1 MTGGDM
7 EALRMALESAN
18 AALTDDDDDGGGHAA
33 LALLVETVE
42 RIHPSMRSRD
52 QRLRT
57 LIDHYDTT
65 RRIEH
70 TSDGQAGGAFALVS
84 RAGIDGETLIT
95 THETFE
101 AACAY
106 AGGRV
111 LEGWKPI
118 ALFGLDTGEMVVLA
132 VHVPVVYLSP
142 HRYTMDNPLEASLAT
157 HAA

>member
-1 MTGGDM
+1 MTGDM
-7 EALRMALESAN
+7 EALRVALESAN
-18 AALTDDDDDGGGHAA
+18 AALTDDDDANGGGHAA

-57 LIDHYDTT
+57 LIDYYDTA
-65 RRIEH
+65 RRIGH

-84 RAGIDGETLIT
+84 REGTDGEALIT
-95 THETFE
+95 THATFE
-101 AACAY
+101 TACSY
-106 AGGRV
+106 AGDHV
-111 LEGWKPI
+111 LEGVKPI

-142 HRYTMDNPLEASLAT
+142 HRYTMDNPLAASLAT